1 MPDLLPISRYT
12 KFVPFTSTDLVAAF
26 SKVMLIAFLLIN
38 LEVRKRPNSR
48 ILAQTAGDDV
58 VHHFVHGHGVRCAEL
73 RLKLGLRPIPSR
85 PPQSDSLQ
93 ASLGYRDQSN
103 APVLRADLDLD
114 QAIAFNEAKVMADR
128 GTVHGHKLCQLEHRL
143 RPTILEMAQDR
154 ILGDT

>member
-26 SKVMLIAFLLIN
+26 SKVMLIALLLIN

-73 RLKLGLRPIPSR
+73 RLKLSLRPIPSR

-93 ASLGYRDQSN
+93 PSLGYRDQSN
-103 APVLRADLDLD
+103 APVLRPYLDLHQPSPFTEPKAISD
-114 QAIAFNEAKVMADR
+114 Q
-128 GTVHGHKLCQLEHRL
+128 
-143 RPTILEMAQDR
+143 
-154 ILGDT
+154 